1 MTAGV
6 TLKPKIFGMR
16 TSVLF
21 DLYRWQLRDHLMQEL
36 LAGMGI
42 ATGVALLFGVLVA
55 NTSLTGAAGEVVHAV
70 TGRASLE
77 LVARS
82 PNGFDEQTAAAASE
96 LPGVRVA
103 SRILDED
110 ASIVGPKGHQ
120 LVQVFGVTPSLM
132 LLHARATKDLGAGN
146 ALVSGGVGLPTA
158 VASRVGARSGG
169 QVTILAG
176 GETHTVP
183 VRAVLGEQ
191 AIGPVADSP
200 LVLALL
206 STAQDLTGKAERVTQ
221 LLVEPRPGAT
231 RQVELELRR
240 LAAGRLDVEPADHEL
255 SLLDD
260 ASRPTSQSTLLFA
273 AISAMVGFLL
283 ALNAM
288 LLTVPERR
296 RFVAELRTQGFG
308 PKQVVTILAFQAA
321 TLGITFSL
329 LGVAI
334 GASISHALFS
344 EVPSYLAFAFPIGS
358 HQIIRAGN
366 VFVAVGCGALAAL
379 LAALVPM
386 LDMLPHRTADAVLHE
401 FGEAGNGIAPK
412 TIFRLGGAG
421 VVVAA
426 VVAVA
431 VSATPSLA
439 IVGGVLLALAAL
451 CLIPATCAAIAALIE
466 SASERARG
474 SMLAL
479 AVLELRATATRSI
492 ALASVA
498 ALAVYGSVAMQG
510 AKHDLTTGLDAAV
523 TQYLDTADAWI
534 TTGENVFT
542 TDSFRASGA
551 AARIARTAGV
561 ASVRIYQGALLDVA
575 GHRIWIRG
583 RPAADGTMLQSSQLL
598 KGDYATATR
607 QLREGGW
614 AAISSSLASERH
626 VGIGDSFT
634 LPTPS
639 GSLGLRVAAITTNAG
654 WPGGAITMSA
664 STYRAGWQTV
674 EPSALEVN
682 FKPGTSPR
690 RDLQNV
696 RAALGYHPG
705 LSVQSRGQREAQ
717 FRGSLAQGLRSLGQI
732 STLLLLI
739 AALSVA
745 FALSAAI
752 WQRRE
757 RLSSL
762 KAQGFDSH
770 QLWRSLLLESTIV
783 LGVGCLDGVLFG
795 IAGHATADRWLKL
808 STGFPA
814 PFSIDLAQI
823 GLTVLLVGGVAL
835 AVVAAPGLI
844 AARVS
849 PRASFEE

>member
-1 MTAGV
+1 
-6 TLKPKIFGMR
+6 
-16 TSVLF
+16 
-21 DLYRWQLRDHLMQEL
+21 
-36 LAGMGI
+36 
-42 ATGVALLFGVLVA
+42 
-55 NTSLTGAAGEVVHAV
+55 
-70 TGRASLE
+70 
-77 LVARS
+77 
-82 PNGFDEQTAAAASE
+82 
-96 LPGVRVA
+96 
-103 SRILDED
+103 
-110 ASIVGPKGHQ
+110 
-120 LVQVFGVTPSLM
+120 
-132 LLHARATKDLGAGN
+132 
-146 ALVSGGVGLPTA
+146 
-158 VASRVGARSGG
+158 
-169 QVTILAG
+169 
-176 GETHTVP
+176 
-183 VRAVLGEQ
+183 
-191 AIGPVADSP
+191 
-200 LVLALL
+200 
-206 STAQDLTGKAERVTQ
+206 
-221 LLVEPRPGAT
+221 
-231 RQVELELRR
+231 
-240 LAAGRLDVEPADHEL
+240 
-255 SLLDD
+255 
-260 ASRPTSQSTLLFA
+260 
-273 AISAMVGFLL
+273 
-283 ALNAM
+283 
-288 LLTVPERR
+288 
-296 RFVAELRTQGFG
+296 
-308 PKQVVTILAFQAA
+308 
-321 TLGITFSL
+321 
-329 LGVAI
+329 
-334 GASISHALFS
+334 
-344 EVPSYLAFAFPIGS
+344 
-358 HQIIRAGN
+358 
-366 VFVAVGCGALAAL
+366 
-379 LAALVPM
+379 
-386 LDMLPHRTADAVLHE
+386 
-401 FGEAGNGIAPK
+401 
-412 TIFRLGGAG
+412 
-421 VVVAA
+421 
-426 VVAVA
+426 
-431 VSATPSLA
+431 
-439 IVGGVLLALAAL
+439 
-451 CLIPATCAAIAALIE
+451 
-466 SASERARG
+466 
-474 SMLAL
+474 
-479 AVLELRATATRSI
+479 
-492 ALASVA
+492 
-498 ALAVYGSVAMQG
+498 VYGSVAMQG

-626 VGIGDSFT
+626 GGIGDSFT